1 MEVVK
6 PEEGSDDDK
15 DQRIKSVMDADGLRE
30 FVMLLEWSV
39 NAFTSTIKEPH
50 FKTFRAH
57 YQIPNYIP
65 IRLPYKS
72 EKCYYEGVD
81 SVGVYKQVL
90 KAGLRFP
97 LSSLHHEL
105 LKYLGLSFSQISPNA
120 WRVFIAME
128 VLYGAISNGVRTLT
142 VREFLHCYRPDEIDK
157 SKGMYRFVPRK
168 SVFKVIF
175 ETPDSNR
182 DWKSRYFFLEGDDWM
197 CHPGEM
203 EHMPVD
209 KTWGILNTSD
219 IHTRHIIYK
228 DFLNSFDTF

>member
-6 PEEGSDDDK
+6 PEEGSDDDE

-30 FVMLLEWSV
+30 FIMLLEWSV

-65 IRLPYKS
+65 IHLPYKS

-81 SVGVYKQVL
+81 SVGVYEQVL

-197 CHPGEM
+197 CHPEET

-209 KTWGILNTSD
+209 KTLGILSSSG
-219 IHTRHIIYK
+219 IHPSYNI
-228 DFLNSFDTF
+228 